1 MANRNIYIVNNAVN
15 NMINKVI
22 NALEKNNEGLTITE
36 LVKITKLTKC
46 QVRTELAFLLGAKEI
61 KERQI
66 GMAKLYTL
74 K

>member
-1 MANRNIYIVNNAVN
+1 MV
-15 NMINKVI
+15 NKVI
-22 NALEKNNEGLTITE
+22 NALEKNSEGLSITE
-36 LVKITKLTKC
+36 LVKVTKLKRC
-46 QVRTELAFLLGAKEI
+46 QVRIEIALLLGAKKI

>member
-1 MANRNIYIVNNAVN
+1 MN
-15 NMINKVI
+15 NMVNKVI
-22 NALEKNNEGLTITE
+22 EALKKNSDGLSITE
-36 LVKITKLTKC
+36 LVKVTKLKRC
-46 QVRTELAFLLGAKEI
+46 QVRTEIAFLLGSRKI

>member
-1 MANRNIYIVNNAVN
+1 MVNK
-15 NMINKVI
+15 II
-22 NALEKNNEGLTITE
+22 NALGKNKEGLTITA
-36 LVKITKLTKC
+36 LVKVTKLKRC
-46 QVRTELAFLLGAKEI
+46 QVRTEIAFLLGAKKI